1 METIAVRCD
10 EKILIFE
17 KELSDIDFERVKNAL
32 VYIKN
37 NLIDSDENIYV
48 TVESLI
54 DVNNTITG
62 SNNN

>member
-1 METIAVRCD
+1 MKTIAVRRD

>member
-1 METIAVRCD
+1 METIAVRRD

>member
-1 METIAVRCD
+1 MKTIAVRRD

-37 NLIDSDENIYV
+37 NLIDSDENMYV

>member
-1 METIAVRCD
+1 MESIAVRCD

>member
-1 METIAVRCD
+1 METIAVRRD
-10 EKILIFE
+10 EKMLIFE

-37 NLIDSDENIYV
+37 NLIDSDENMYV

>member
-1 METIAVRCD
+1 METIAVRRD

-37 NLIDSDENIYV
+37 NLIDSDENMYV

>member
-37 NLIDSDENIYV
+37 NLIDSDENMYV

>member
-1 METIAVRCD
+1 MESIAVRCD

-37 NLIDSDENIYV
+37 NLIDSDENMYV